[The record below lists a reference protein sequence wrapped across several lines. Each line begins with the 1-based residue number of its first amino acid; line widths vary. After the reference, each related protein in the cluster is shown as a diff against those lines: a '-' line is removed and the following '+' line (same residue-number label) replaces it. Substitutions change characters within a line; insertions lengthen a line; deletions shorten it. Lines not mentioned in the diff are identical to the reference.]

1 MSNSTFFKSIGYKV
15 LMALSGFFLMFF
27 LVQHLTINLLSI
39 FSPNDFNEVSHF
51 MGTNP
56 LVQFLLQPVLIFA
69 VVFHFVMGMFL
80 EYRNNKAREI
90 NYAFNKPSANSSW
103 MSRNMI
109 ISGLTVLA
117 FLVLHFIDFWIPE
130 ISIKY
135 IAGDMTGLLPSGEF
149 RYHHEL
155 QEKFIHVERV
165 VAYVVSFVFLSL
177 HLMHGFQSSF
187 QSIGFRQ
194 NKNLAVLS
202 RVSYL
207 FAILIPAGFISVAL
221 FHYLNH

>member
-56 LVQFLLQPVLIFA
+56 FVQFLLQPVLIFA

-80 EYRNNKAREI
+80 EYRNNKARDI
-90 NYAFNKPSANSSW
+90 GYAYNKPSANSSW
-103 MSRNMI
+103 VSRNMI

-130 ISIKY
+130 INYKY
-135 IAGDMTGLLPSGEF
+135 VEFLPENPT
-149 RYHHEL
+149 RYFHEL
-155 QEKFIHVERV
+155 QEKFVHPERV

-187 QSIGFRQ
+187 QSVGFRQ

>member
-39 FSPNDFNEVSHF
+39 FSADDFNEVSHF

-56 LVQFLLQPVLIFA
+56 LVQFILQPVLIFA
-69 VVFHFVMGMFL
+69 VVFHFIMGMFL
-80 EYRNNKAREI
+80 EYRNNKARVI
-90 NYAFNKPSANSSW
+90 NYAYNKPSANSTW
-103 MSRNMI
+103 VSRNMI

-117 FLVLHFIDFWIPE
+117 FLALHFIDFWIPE
-130 ISIKY
+130 ISTKY
-135 IAGDMTGLLPSGEF
+135 IAGDMTGKLSDGSF
-149 RYHHEL
+149 RYYHEL
-155 QEKFIHVERV
+155 QEKFVHIERV

-187 QSIGFRQ
+187 QSVGFRQ

-202 RVSYL
+202 RLSYL
-207 FAILIPAGFISVAL
+207 FAILIPAGFITVAL

>member
-1 MSNSTFFKSIGYKV
+1 
-15 LMALSGFFLMFF
+15 MALSGFFLMFF

-56 LVQFLLQPVLIFA
+56 FVQFLLQPVLIFA

-80 EYRNNKAREI
+80 EYRNNKARDI
-90 NYAFNKPSANSSW
+90 GYAYNKPSANSSW
-103 MSRNMI
+103 VSRNMI

-130 ISIKY
+130 INYKY
-135 IAGDMTGLLPSGEF
+135 VEFLPENPT
-149 RYHHEL
+149 RYFHEL
-155 QEKFIHVERV
+155 QEKFVHPERV

-187 QSIGFRQ
+187 QSVGFRQ

>member
-39 FSPNDFNEVSHF
+39 FSPDNFNEVSHF

-69 VVFHFVMGMFL
+69 VVFHFIMGMFL
-80 EYRNNKAREI
+80 EYRNNKARVI
-90 NYAFNKPSANSSW
+90 NYAFNKPSANSTW

-117 FLVLHFIDFWIPE
+117 FLALHFIDFWI
-130 ISIKY
+130 
-135 IAGDMTGLLPSGEF
+135 
-149 RYHHEL
+149 
-155 QEKFIHVERV
+155 
-165 VAYVVSFVFLSL
+165 VF
-177 HLMHGFQSSF
+177 
-187 QSIGFRQ
+187 
-194 NKNLAVLS
+194 
-202 RVSYL
+202 
-207 FAILIPAGFISVAL
+207 
-221 FHYLNH
+221 